1 MEEGR
6 IQPAISKYNI
16 IANSFL
22 ARNQTGRAAEILN
35 EVISIAPTDTSLRT
49 SLIDLLEKE
58 NRWEEVLEQYI
69 NLADAYNQLAD
80 MEQARATYQ
89 EAIRLSQ
96 RLGDN
101 ERRAQIMHRLADID
115 MSRFDLRQAMRTYE
129 QIRSFAPNDERARR
143 ELVDV
148 HFKLNNPLE
157 AVKEL
162 DALLRIYATARQSE
176 KIRALLEEL
185 VTRMPNDMALRS
197 RMAAVYR
204 QLRRSDEAI
213 EQLDALGQLQLEAGL
228 YQDGCQTIRQIITL
242 NPVDVEPYRRL
253 LSKLGC

>member
-6 IQPAISKYNI
+6 IQPAITKYNI

-89 EAIRLSQ
+89 EAIRLAQ

-143 ELVDV
+143 ELGGC
-148 HFKLNNPLE
+148 PLQAE
-157 AVKEL
+157 
-162 DALLRIYATARQSE
+162 
-176 KIRALLEEL
+176 
-185 VTRMPNDMALRS
+185 
-197 RMAAVYR
+197 
-204 QLRRSDEAI
+204 
-213 EQLDALGQLQLEAGL
+213 
-228 YQDGCQTIRQIITL
+228 
-242 NPVDVEPYRRL
+242 
-253 LSKLGC
+253 